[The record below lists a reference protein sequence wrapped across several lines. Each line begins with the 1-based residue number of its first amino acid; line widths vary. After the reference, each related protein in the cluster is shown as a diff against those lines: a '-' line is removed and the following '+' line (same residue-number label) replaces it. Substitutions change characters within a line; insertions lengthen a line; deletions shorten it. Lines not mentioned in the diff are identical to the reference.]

1 MPSSPFCSLA
11 STCLVLPAEATSWPS
26 NHAVHGKGGAKRPFS
41 PSAQVLARVLLAFSV
56 TRGWCLQQPP
66 PSCFMSFTSIPPVRF
81 GLSTQRWG
89 RGEPAPTQFLS
100 GFHRQDPGP
109 GMDYGGGEVCGSPCL
124 CRSCGLAPY
133 KHLCRMRAPCG
144 TRWRATWEEGKA
156 CLEACHT
163 A

>member
-11 STCLVLPAEATSWPS
+11 STCLVLPAEATCWPS
-26 NHAVHGKGGAKRPFS
+26 NHAVHGKGGAKKAFFTLCTGPCSCAFGF
-41 PSAQVLARVLLAFSV
+41 QCDKGLVLAAAPSKLFHVLHIH
-56 TRGWCLQQPP
+56 
-66 PSCFMSFTSIPPVRF
+66 PSCAVW
-81 GLSTQRWG
+81 GLNPALGPG
-89 RGEPAPTQFLS
+89 RASPDRT
-100 GFHRQDPGP
+100 PGP
-109 GMDYGGGEVCGSPCL
+109 GMDYGGGEACGSPCL